1 MYMRD
6 KLLSIVFISFLV
18 LVLIF
23 FPIKHILIV
32 KGVTTLNLTDNWK
45 FFEPQKENNF
55 IDKFQNF
62 FNSKK
67 LSIENRI
74 TNYFPFYIEL
84 NEFYQDLNFNGNR
97 LLYSE
102 SVPIKVNSNNEFIF
116 YNNKEDFYYLENNFT
131 NEDLDKM
138 MQKQIVF
145 FNNLSNLGKDV
156 YIYIPTRYEFTKL
169 KENNLS
175 SYLEKFQNSLNSDIN
190 FEILSVNTVDE
201 YKKYFYRTD
210 HHWTIYGALK
220 GYESIME
227 MFQLPSKETTP
238 YDLKEK
244 RYYGSIAR
252 SSMNDI
258 SYDYLSDIKETFNY
272 DVTVNRNSAPDIFKP
287 RKMNFKDYKYY
298 DYYVQYFNGQYG
310 EIIYDYHQN
319 DKENLL
325 IFGDSYVWQI
335 DYLIAASFN
344 KTHVINLNYDFY
356 KDNEFS
362 LEEYINE
369 NNIKKILFVQE
380 SGATLF
386 DQYDYGYSRKVK

>member
-1 MYMRD
+1 MRD
-6 KLLSIVFISFLV
+6 KLFSIVFVSFLCII
-18 LVLIF
+18 LMFIG
-23 FPIKHILIV
+23 IKHVLIV
-32 KGVTTLNLTDNWK
+32 KGIETLNMTDNWK
-45 FFEPQKENNF
+45 FYEPQVEKNF
-55 IDKFQNF
+55 IDKFENF

-67 LSIENRI
+67 LNIENRI

-84 NEFYQDLNFNGNR
+84 NELYQKANFKGNCLFYNN
-97 LLYSE
+97 
-102 SVPIKVNSNNEFIF
+102 VPIKTNRNNEFIF
-116 YNNKEDFYYLENNFT
+116 YNDKDNFYYLENSF
-131 NEDLDKM
+131 NEKDLNKRFS
-138 MQKQIVF
+138 KQIDF
-145 FNNLSNLGKDV
+145 FNKLSLLDV
-156 YIYIPTRYEFTKL
+156 ETYIYLPTRYEYTSL

-175 SYLEKFQNSLNSDIN
+175 YYIEEFKNNLNDNIHFELLDIK
-190 FEILSVNTVDE
+190 TVDE
-201 YKKYFYRTD
+201 YKKYFYKTD
-210 HHWTIYGALK
+210 HHWTIYGALQ
-220 GYESIME
+220 GYNSIMN
-227 MFQLPSKETTP
+227 MFKIKPLEVTP
-238 YDLKEK
+238 YNLEEK
-244 RYYGSIAR
+244 KYYGSIAR

-272 DVTVNRNSAPDIFKP
+272 DVNVNGTNAPDIFKP

>member
-1 MYMRD
+1 MRD
-6 KLLSIVFISFLV
+6 KLFSIVFVSFLCII
-18 LVLIF
+18 LMFIG
-23 FPIKHILIV
+23 IKHVLIV
-32 KGVTTLNLTDNWK
+32 KGIETLNMTDNWK
-45 FFEPQKENNF
+45 FYEPQVEKNF
-55 IDKFQNF
+55 IDKFENF

-67 LSIENRI
+67 LNIENRI

-84 NEFYQDLNFNGNR
+84 NELYQKANFKGNCLFYNN
-97 LLYSE
+97 
-102 SVPIKVNSNNEFIF
+102 VPIKTNRNNEFIF
-116 YNNKEDFYYLENNFT
+116 YNDKDNFYYLENSF
-131 NEDLDKM
+131 NEKDLNKRFS
-138 MQKQIVF
+138 KQLDF
-145 FNNLSNLGKDV
+145 FNKLSLLDV
-156 YIYIPTRYEFTKL
+156 ETYIYLPTRYEYTSL

-175 SYLEKFQNSLNSDIN
+175 YYIKEFKNNLNDNIHFELLDIK
-190 FEILSVNTVDE
+190 TVDE
-201 YKKYFYRTD
+201 YKKYFYKTD
-210 HHWTIYGALK
+210 HHWTIYGALQ
-220 GYESIME
+220 GYNSIMN
-227 MFQLPSKETTP
+227 MFKIKPLEVTP
-238 YDLKEK
+238 YNLEEK
-244 RYYGSIAR
+244 KYYGSIAR

-272 DVTVNRNSAPDIFKP
+272 DVTVNGINAPDIFKP

>member
-1 MYMRD
+1 MRD
-6 KLLSIVFISFLV
+6 KLFSIVFVSFLCII
-18 LVLIF
+18 LMFIG
-23 FPIKHILIV
+23 IKHVLIV
-32 KGVTTLNLTDNWK
+32 KGIETLNMTDNWK
-45 FFEPQKENNF
+45 FYEPQVEKNF
-55 IDKFQNF
+55 IDKFENF

-67 LSIENRI
+67 LNIENRI

-84 NEFYQDLNFNGNR
+84 NELYQKANFKGNCFFYNN
-97 LLYSE
+97 
-102 SVPIKVNSNNEFIF
+102 VPIKTNRNNEFIF
-116 YNNKEDFYYLENNFT
+116 YNDKDNFYYLENSF
-131 NEDLDKM
+131 NEKDLNKRFS
-138 MQKQIVF
+138 KQINF
-145 FNNLSNLGKDV
+145 FNKLSLLDV
-156 YIYIPTRYEFTKL
+156 ETYIYLPTRYEYTSL

-175 SYLEKFQNSLNSDIN
+175 YYIEEFKNNLNDNIHFELLDIKT
-190 FEILSVNTVDE
+190 FDE
-201 YKKYFYRTD
+201 YKKYFYKTD
-210 HHWTIYGALK
+210 HHWTIYGALQ
-220 GYESIME
+220 GYNSIMN
-227 MFQLPSKETTP
+227 MFKIKPLEVTP
-238 YDLKEK
+238 YNLEEK
-244 RYYGSIAR
+244 KYYGSIAR

-272 DVTVNRNSAPDIFKP
+272 DVNVNGTNAPDIFKP